1 MWDGIKDAFRAAINW
16 IIDKWNGLHFGIP
29 GVNTHIPGVG
39 TVGGFDLKTPN
50 IPRLAQGGII
60 PATPGGRLIVAGE
73 GGRDEEIRPLGRGSR
88 GEPAQVHVH
97 FHGPIL
103 GGSKR
108 VAEELVDE
116 MMAAMR
122 SRQRR
127 GGVGPIPSAA

>member
-1 MWDGIKDAFRAAINW
+1 
-16 IIDKWNGLHFGIP
+16 
-29 GVNTHIPGVG
+29 
-39 TVGGFDLKTPN
+39 
-50 IPRLAQGGII
+50 
-60 PATPGGRLIVAGE
+60 LIVAGE

-88 GEPAQVHVH
+88 SDPPQVHVH
-97 FHGPIL
+97 FHGPVL

-108 VAEELVDE
+108 VAEELVDD